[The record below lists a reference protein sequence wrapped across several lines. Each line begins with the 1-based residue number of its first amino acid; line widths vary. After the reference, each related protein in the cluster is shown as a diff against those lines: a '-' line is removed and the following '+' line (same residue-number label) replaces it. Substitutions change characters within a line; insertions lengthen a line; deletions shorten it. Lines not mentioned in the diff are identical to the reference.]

1 MSYLRFRDEEES
13 HVAGTVATV
22 LLGALAGF
30 AVGMYVSQ
38 KVGGFSGV
46 VSKVKRRRGASADD
60 TTSAAPP
67 VADDFADDE
76 YDDDEIIDDTGSDE
90 LEDRVLVAFRND
102 PILSERA
109 VDIGA
114 VGESSIELSGSVN
127 TEEEAA
133 LAVTIARGTP
143 GVTTVINR
151 ITVGEEEERIAEH
164 SRKFAEGDE
173 AHTEAHW
180 DGRTVG
186 TGRPRQGTSGDL
198 DRHADPRVDLAEKW
212 TSADAQATDAADDME
227 GIAERR
233 QREKKAPK
241 GVPAADHV
249 PQA

>member
-1 MSYLRFRDEEES
+1 MSILRFRDEEDS

-38 KVGGFSGV
+38 RVGGFSGLAT
-46 VSKVKRRRGASADD
+46 KVKRRGASGQGASADG
-60 TTSAAPP
+60 PP
-67 VADDFADDE
+67 VADDFAEDDYE
-76 YDDDEIIDDTGSDE
+76 EDEIIDDADGE
-90 LEDRVLVAFRND
+90 GLEDRVLEAFRND

-114 VGESSIELSGSVN
+114 VGESSIELAGWVN
-127 TEEEAA
+127 TEEESHH
-133 LAVTIARGTP
+133 AVTIARGVP
-143 GVTTVINR
+143 GVSTVVNL
-151 ITVGEEEERIAEH
+151 ITIGEEEERVAEH

-186 TGRPRQGTSGDL
+186 TGRPRQGSSADL
-198 DRHADPRVDLAEKW
+198 DRHADPRVELSEKW
-212 TSADAQATDAADDME
+212 TSANAQLNDVADDME

-233 QREKKAPK
+233 VREKKASK

-249 PQA
+249 TLP

>member
-13 HVAGTVATV
+13 HVGGTVATV

-38 KVGGFSGV
+38 RVGGFSGLAT
-46 VSKVKRRRGASADD
+46 KVKRRGASGED
-60 TTSAAPP
+60 TSTSAPP

-76 YDDDEIIDDTGSDE
+76 FDDDEIVDDESNE
-90 LEDRVLVAFRND
+90 LEDRVLEAFRND

-114 VGESSIELSGSVN
+114 IGESSIELAGSVE
-127 TEEEAA
+127 TEEESA
-133 LAVTIARGTP
+133 LAVTIARGVP
-143 GVTTVINR
+143 GVTTVVNL
-151 ITVGEEEERIAEH
+151 ITVGDEEERVAEH

-180 DGRTVG
+180 EGRTVG
-186 TGRPRQGTSGDL
+186 TGRPRQGTSTDL
-198 DRHADPRVDLAEKW
+198 DRHADPRVELAEKW
-212 TSADAQATDAADDME
+212 TSADAQITDAADDME

-249 PQA
+249 TQA